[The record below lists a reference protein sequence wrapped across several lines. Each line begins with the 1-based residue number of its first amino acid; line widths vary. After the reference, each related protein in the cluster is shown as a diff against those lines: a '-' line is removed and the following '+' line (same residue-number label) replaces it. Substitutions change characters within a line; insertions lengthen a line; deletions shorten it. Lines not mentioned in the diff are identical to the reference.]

1 MTSRNGVTTTI
12 CISCNVPANLQR
24 HVLPVRNNG
33 QNNSKRLEVKNLI
46 REMKKT
52 NPYVEGNIFKSVEN
66 VNLSTVIAY
75 KKDGVK
81 HHFLETYDDAPVV
94 KREDNESE

>member
-1 MTSRNGVTTTI
+1 MEI
-12 CISCNVPANLQR
+12 
-24 HVLPVRNNG
+24 
-33 QNNSKRLEVKNLI
+33 KELI
-46 REMKKT
+46 RTLKEV

>member
-1 MTSRNGVTTTI
+1 
-12 CISCNVPANLQR
+12 
-24 HVLPVRNNG
+24 
-33 QNNSKRLEVKNLI
+33 
-46 REMKKT
+46 MKKI